1 MNAQFRCAV
10 LDSLLPAENEPSASK
25 SALPSGAAVDI
36 DLDRYPEAAAPVLQM
51 IAQAAGGTHSFLA
64 ASPEARVAI
73 IRQVQ
78 QAAPAVLQALLAVLL
93 PDYYES
99 PAVLEALGW
108 RADPPQP
115 AGHALDDMDDATRE
129 ALERVRARGKLWR
142 E

>member
-1 MNAQFRCAV
+1 MNAQFRRAV
-10 LDSLLPAENEPSASK
+10 LDSLLPAENEPPPGK
-25 SALPSGAAVDI
+25 SALPSGAASEI
-36 DLDRYPEAAAPVLQM
+36 DLDCYPEAAAPVLQM
-51 IAQAAGGTHSFLA
+51 IAQAAGGMDPFVA

-78 QAAPAVLQALLAVLL
+78 QAAPAALQTLLAALL
-93 PDYYES
+93 PDYYEL

-115 AGHALDDMDDATRE
+115 AGHALDDMDGATRA